1 VYQID
6 SSSAVLRVGE
16 KLLRRP
22 SQLGVSSKVWL
33 LGLTSL
39 LTDVSSEMITSVL
52 PLYALVKL
60 KLDPSAIGLIN
71 GVYLGAGSLVRLAG
85 GGLADRT
92 GQYKAVA
99 ATGYALS
106 AACRVGLIAIGGSW
120 ASLLWLVSI
129 DRVGKGIRSDAR
141 DAMISFSVSR
151 ERLATAFGVHR
162 ALDTVGAMIGPLMAF
177 GLMWVA
183 PDAYDAVFV
192 VSLCAAVMGLA
203 VLVLFVENAPASVC
217 IRPRPAEVTLGGAM
231 RLMRLPGVR
240 PLLIAGALLNLTTIS
255 DTFVFLTLQRR
266 LEFQVGFFPL
276 LYVATSAVF
285 MILAL
290 PAGILADRAG
300 RTRIFIGSHVLL
312 VLAYA
317 VLLRPSLGSV
327 EIAICVTLLGAYY
340 AGTDGVLMAL
350 VSARL
355 PPVLRTTGMAQVTT
369 VVGLARFTGS
379 LLFGWLWTL
388 GGLEFA
394 VTTVVG
400 ALVAA
405 IVLGAF
411 LLDLRRERTAF
422 DDNAP

>member
-6 SSSAVLRVGE
+6 SSSAVLRVGG

-22 SQLGVSSKVWL
+22 SQLGVNSRVWL

-39 LTDVSSEMITSVL
+39 FTDISSEMITSVL

-60 KLDPSAIGLIN
+60 RLDPWAIGLIG
-71 GVYLGAGSLVRLAG
+71 GVYLGAGSLVRLVG

-99 ATGYALS
+99 AAGYTLS

-129 DRVGKGIRSDAR
+129 DRLGKGVRSDAR
-141 DAMISFSVSR
+141 DAMISFSVPP

-162 ALDTVGAMIGPLMAF
+162 ALDTVGAMLGPLIAF
-177 GLMWVA
+177 ALLWVA
-183 PDAYDAVFV
+183 PDAFDTVFV
-192 VSLCAAVMGLA
+192 VSLCAAVIGLA
-203 VLVLFVENAPASVC
+203 VLVLFVENAPASVS
-217 IRPRPAEVTLGGAM
+217 IGRRPADVTLGSAA
-231 RLMRLPGVR
+231 RLLRLSGVR
-240 PLLIAGALLNLTTIS
+240 PLLIAGVLLNLTTIS

-266 LEFQVGFFPL
+266 LEFHVGFFPL
-276 LYVATSAVF
+276 LYVATSAVY

-290 PAGILADRAG
+290 PAGVLADRAG
-300 RTRIFIGSHVLL
+300 RKRIFIGSHVLL
-312 VLAYA
+312 VIAYA
-317 VLLRPSLGSV
+317 ALLRPSPGSV
-327 EIAICVTLLGAYY
+327 EIAGCVALLGAYY

-355 PPVLRTTGMAQVTT
+355 PRVLRTTGLAQITT
-369 VVGLARFTGS
+369 LAGLARFTGS
-379 LLFGWLWTL
+379 LAFGWLWTW

-394 VTTVVG
+394 VGTAAA
-400 ALVAA
+400 ALIAA
-405 IVLGAF
+405 IVLSVF
-411 LLDLRRERTAF
+411 LLGWKRETTVF
-422 DDNAP
+422 DDDAS

>member
-1 VYQID
+1 
-6 SSSAVLRVGE
+6 
-16 KLLRRP
+16 
-22 SQLGVSSKVWL
+22 
-33 LGLTSL
+33 
-39 LTDVSSEMITSVL
+39 
-52 PLYALVKL
+52 
-60 KLDPSAIGLIN
+60 
-71 GVYLGAGSLVRLAG
+71 
-85 GGLADRT
+85 
-92 GQYKAVA
+92 
-99 ATGYALS
+99 
-106 AACRVGLIAIGGSW
+106 
-120 ASLLWLVSI
+120 
-129 DRVGKGIRSDAR
+129 
-141 DAMISFSVSR
+141 
-151 ERLATAFGVHR
+151 
-162 ALDTVGAMIGPLMAF
+162 
-177 GLMWVA
+177 MWVA
-183 PDAYDAVFV
+183 PGAYDAVFV